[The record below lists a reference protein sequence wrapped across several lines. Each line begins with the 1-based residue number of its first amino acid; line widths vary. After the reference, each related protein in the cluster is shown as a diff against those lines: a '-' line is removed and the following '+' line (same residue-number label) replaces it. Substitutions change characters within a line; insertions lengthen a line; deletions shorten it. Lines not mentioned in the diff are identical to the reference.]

1 MLSGRASIVSPARP
15 SHRRDS
21 LQMKLILLLLP
32 FSLLIASCSDLHI
45 TNQENHASIQAAAPI
60 QMDEQIHQLLQQ
72 EMQAIQTGMMSL
84 VPAIASGDW
93 DKVAEIGKQI
103 EGSYLL
109 KQKLTDEQR
118 HALHKSLPAEFIK
131 RDKAFH
137 HSAGM
142 LAHAAEMGHP
152 DIVNF
157 YFYKLNTACVECH
170 TEFASERFPLL
181 EVKQSAH
188 HH

>member
-1 MLSGRASIVSPARP
+1 
-15 SHRRDS
+15 
-21 LQMKLILLLLP
+21 MKRYLRFTLLPLLLL
-32 FSLLIASCSDLHI
+32 IAGCSELPI
-45 TNQENHASIQAAAPI
+45 TDKDIKPSVQHVEMQLD
-60 QMDEQIHQLLQQ
+60 DEIHQLLQQ

-93 DKVAEIGKQI
+93 EKVAEIGKNI

-109 KQKLTDEQR
+109 KQKLTIEQR
-118 HALHKSLPAEFIK
+118 HALHKSLPAGFIK
-131 RDKAFH
+131 QDQAFH

-157 YFYKLNTACVECH
+157 YFYKLSSACVECH
-170 TEFASERFPLL
+170 SEFATDRFPNLV
-181 EVKQSAH
+181 VKQSEEQH
-188 HH
+188 H

>member
-1 MLSGRASIVSPARP
+1 
-15 SHRRDS
+15 
-21 LQMKLILLLLP
+21 MKLFLRLAIIPLA
-32 FSLLIASCSDLHI
+32 FFIASCSDFHLAHKKYEPSVHVVTHI
-45 TNQENHASIQAAAPI
+45 QLDNSIQ
-60 QMDEQIHQLLQQ
+60 QLLQQ
-72 EMQAIQTGMMSL
+72 EMQAIQTGMMAL

-93 DKVAEIGKQI
+93 NKVTEIGKQI

-109 KQKLTDEQR
+109 KQKLTAEQR

-131 RDKAFH
+131 QDQAFH

-142 LAHAAEMGHP
+142 LAHAAEMRHT

-170 TEFASERFPLL
+170 TEFATERFPGLV
-181 EVKQSAH
+181 VKKGVVH
-188 HH
+188 H

>member
-1 MLSGRASIVSPARP
+1 MPILSPLPDLKTNAQMNLNPGLIIIPLTLFITSCTGLHLAHKEKQIDP
-15 SHRRDS
+15 S
-21 LQMKLILLLLP
+21 
-32 FSLLIASCSDLHI
+32 A
-45 TNQENHASIQAAAPI
+45 QAATHI
-60 QMDEQIHQLLQQ
+60 QLDPEIHQLLQQ
-72 EMQAIQTGMMSL
+72 EMQAIQSGMMSL

-93 DKVAEIGKQI
+93 DKVVEIGKNI

-109 KQKLTDEQR
+109 KQKLTHAQR

-131 RDKAFH
+131 RDQAFH

-142 LAHAAEMGHP
+142 LAHAAEMKNA

-170 TEFASERFPLL
+170 TEFANEKFPML
-181 EVKQSAH
+181 KPKHNKTH
-188 HH
+188 H

>member
-1 MLSGRASIVSPARP
+1 MYFRLSIITLSFFIT
-15 SHRRDS
+15 
-21 LQMKLILLLLP
+21 
-32 FSLLIASCSDLHI
+32 SCSDLHLSH
-45 TNQENHASIQAAAPI
+45 QEVKPSVHTENVHNEPI
-60 QMDEQIHQLLQQ
+60 QLDEGIHQLLQQ

-93 DKVAEIGKQI
+93 KKVAEIGKNI

-109 KQKLTDEQR
+109 KQKLTTEQR
-118 HALHKSLPAEFIK
+118 HALHKSLPVEFIK

-170 TEFASERFPLL
+170 TEFATERFPNLA
-181 EVKQSAH
+181 VKKSEEH

>member
-1 MLSGRASIVSPARP
+1 MNSYRLFAI
-15 SHRRDS
+15 
-21 LQMKLILLLLP
+21 IP
-32 FSLLIASCSDLHI
+32 FTLFIASCSDLHL
-45 TNQENHASIQAAAPI
+45 THKEEQPKAHVAHIQL
-60 QMDEQIHQLLQQ
+60 DNDIHQLLQQ

-93 DKVAEIGKQI
+93 EKVASIGKNI

-109 KQKLTDEQR
+109 KQKLTTEQR

-131 RDKAFH
+131 RDQAFH

-170 TEFASERFPLL
+170 TEFAKQRFPML
-181 EVKQSAH
+181 VHKQSEAH